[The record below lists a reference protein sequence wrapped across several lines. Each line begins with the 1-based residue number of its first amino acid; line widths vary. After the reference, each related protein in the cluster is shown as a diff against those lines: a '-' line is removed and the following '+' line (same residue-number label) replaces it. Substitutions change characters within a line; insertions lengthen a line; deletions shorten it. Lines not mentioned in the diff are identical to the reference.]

1 MNFWLRKG
9 PCNRTGNRPEIG
21 ASMPAAQ
28 APVTAGRTVRIRLE
42 FSSQTEV
49 DVLARVGVTLAALL
63 LALIAFLGG
72 GPVEAGLLNPFGI
85 LFVILAALAWFAW
98 DAVIGGYTSAGFGPG
113 GAELP
118 LLARFAPVFIK
129 GVTKSV
135 ADLSRLAAT
144 RPAGSRTPPRPQ
156 APARGRDRSRQNH

>member
-1 MNFWLRKG
+1 M
-9 PCNRTGNRPEIG
+9 
-21 ASMPAAQ
+21 
-28 APVTAGRTVRIRLE
+28 
-42 FSSQTEV
+42 
-49 DVLARVGVTLAALL
+49 
-63 LALIAFLGG
+63 
-72 GPVEAGLLNPFGI
+72 NPFGI

-135 ADLSRLAAT
+135 ADLESLGSHPASGLAHAASA
-144 RPAGSRTPPRPQ
+144 AGSGARSRPVPPEPLT
-156 APARGRDRSRQNH
+156 APAPLSYRVDLPRFSGEALAHSAAVFSN